1 MNHAWTVPRESPPS
15 DSPSLQGGTRLARG
29 HGMME
34 PVLIT
39 GPGVWMESEATRQ
52 LAAVAQLE
60 GCVHAA
66 GMPDLHPGRGFPI
79 GAVVATREI
88 VHPHLVGGDAG
99 CGARVMVTSVDKVS
113 PDHLER
119 RLRAGFEANVLDE
132 VDPAALF
139 GGVWHG
145 GSAGLAELDG
155 VPAELRRLAAR
166 EPVTDGLPPSGDA
179 EPYRQGF
186 EGSLGTIGGGN
197 HFAEI
202 ARVGRVV
209 DREAGDAIGLARG
222 ALVAVA
228 HSG

>member
-79 GAVVATREI
+79 GAVVATREV

-99 CGARVMVTSVDKVS
+99 CGARVVVTCVERTS
-113 PDHLER
+113 PDRLER
-119 RLRAGFEANVLDE
+119 RLRAAFEADLFE
-132 VDPAALF
+132 AVDPGVLFEAVWQTGVRALI
-139 GGVWHG
+139 
-145 GSAGLAELDG
+145 ELDG
-155 VPAELRRLAAR
+155 IPDDLRRLASR
-166 EPVTDGLPPSGDA
+166 EPASDELPPSADA
-179 EPYRQGF
+179 ALYRLGF
-186 EGSLGTIGGGN
+186 ERSLG
-197 HFAEI
+197 
-202 ARVGRVV
+202 
-209 DREAGDAIGLARG
+209 
-222 ALVAVA
+222 
-228 HSG
+228 